1 MRGLRHQLSGSS
13 HRGHTGSGLR
23 GLYHSDLD
31 QGQRSRHLRGR
42 IVLLKSIA
50 KYLNREDWIIPAILY
65 ANVGMFVLS
74 LLLHPQKIGFS
85 LNPLTFLSP
94 ETRSLMLLGATGT
107 IPIHRFG
114 RWWTLISAN
123 YLHGSIL
130 HIFFN
135 MMAFRQI
142 APLIRTQFGGSR
154 MIIIYTL
161 SGMAGFWTSYLAG
174 VPLTIGA
181 SAALCGLMGAALY
194 YGKSRGGVFGRT
206 VFRQIG
212 NWAVG
217 IAIFGLLVPGIDNW
231 GHGGGMVSGA
241 VCGALLGYRERSDQN
256 ALHHLA
262 AGILVLVT
270 AAILLWAVFSRFVT
284 AYGFKGLGFI
294 I

>member
-1 MRGLRHQLSGSS
+1 VPLKTITERLR
-13 HRGHTGSGLR
+13 
-23 GLYHSDLD
+23 
-31 QGQRSRHLRGR
+31 
-42 IVLLKSIA
+42 
-50 KYLNREDWIIPAILY
+50 REDWIIPAILY

-74 LLLHPQKIGFS
+74 LLINPLKTGLS

-107 IPIHRFG
+107 IPFHRLG

-135 MMAFRQI
+135 MMAFRQL
-142 APLIRTQFGGSR
+142 APLIRMQFGGSR

-161 SGMAGFWTSYLAG
+161 SGMAGFWASCLAG
-174 VPLTIGA
+174 VPLTLGA

-194 YGKSRGGVFGRT
+194 YGKSRGGAYGRA

-212 NWAVG
+212 NWA
-217 IAIFGLLVPGIDNW
+217 IFLAIFGFLVPGIDNW

-241 VCGALLGYRERSDQN
+241 ALGAILGYHERSGQN
-256 ALHHLA
+256 TLHHLA
-262 AGILVLVT
+262 AGILLLTT
-270 AAILLWAVFSRFVT
+270 AGVLLWAIFSGFAT
-284 AYGFKGLGFI
+284 AYGFSGVRILRL
-294 I
+294 

>member
-1 MRGLRHQLSGSS
+1 M
-13 HRGHTGSGLR
+13 
-23 GLYHSDLD
+23 
-31 QGQRSRHLRGR
+31 
-42 IVLLKSIA
+42 LLKSIA
-50 KYLNREDWIIPAILY
+50 RNLSRENWIIPAILY

-74 LLLHPQKIGFS
+74 FLINPFKTGFS

-94 ETRSLMLLGATGT
+94 DNGSLMLLGATGT

-142 APLIRTQFGGSR
+142 APLILIQFGGSR

-194 YGKSRGGVFGRT
+194 YGKSRGGPFGRA

-217 IAIFGLLVPGIDNW
+217 LILFGLLVPGINNW
-231 GHGGGMVSGA
+231 GHGGGMISGA
-241 VCGALLGYRERSDQN
+241 VCGAILGYRERS
-256 ALHHLA
+256 APHLLHHLA
-262 AGILVLVT
+262 AGALVLAT
-270 AAILLWAVFSRFVT
+270 AGVLLWAVISGYYIRFM
-284 AYGFKGLGFI
+284 
-294 I
+294 

>member
-1 MRGLRHQLSGSS
+1 MRGLRHQLPGSC
-13 HRGHTGSGLR
+13 HLGHTGSGLR

-31 QGQRSRHLRGR
+31 QGQGSRHLQGR
-42 IVLLKSIA
+42 IMLLKSIA
-50 KYLNREDWIIPAILY
+50 GNLNREDWIIPAILY

-74 LLLHPQKIGFS
+74 FLINPLKTGFS

-94 ETRSLMLLGATGT
+94 DNASLILLGATGT

-142 APLIRTQFGGSR
+142 APLIRNQFGGSR

-161 SGMAGFWTSYLAG
+161 SGMAGFWASYIAG
-174 VPLTIGA
+174 IPLTIGA

-194 YGKSRGGVFGRT
+194 YGKSRGGAFGQI

-212 NWAVG
+212 SWAVG
-217 IAIFGLLVPGIDNW
+217 LALFGLLVPGINNW

-241 VCGALLGYRERSDQN
+241 LLGAFLGYRERSAQHP
-256 ALHHLA
+256 LHHLA
-262 AGILVLVT
+262 AAILVLAT
-270 AAILLWAVFSRFVT
+270 ACVLLWAVGSGFYLRVT
-284 AYGFKGLGFI
+284 YG
-294 I
+294 

>member
-1 MRGLRHQLSGSS
+1 M
-13 HRGHTGSGLR
+13 
-23 GLYHSDLD
+23 
-31 QGQRSRHLRGR
+31 
-42 IVLLKSIA
+42 LLKSIA
-50 KYLNREDWIIPAILY
+50 GSLNREDWIIPAILY

-74 LLLHPQKIGFS
+74 FLVNPLKTGFS

-94 ETRSLMLLGATGT
+94 DNGSLILLGATGT
-107 IPIHRFG
+107 IPIHRLG

-142 APLIRTQFGGSR
+142 APLILEQFGGSR

-161 SGMAGFWTSYLAG
+161 SGMAGFWASNLAG

-194 YGKSRGGVFGRT
+194 YGKSRGGAFGRA

-217 IAIFGLLVPGIDNW
+217 LAIFGLMVPGINNW

-241 VCGALLGYRERSDQN
+241 IFGALLGYRERSGQHP
-256 ALHHLA
+256 LHHLLA
-262 AGILVLVT
+262 AILVLAT
-270 AAILLWAVFSRFVT
+270 AGVLLWAVFSGFVLVH
-284 AYGFKGLGFI
+284 GLKRS
-294 I
+294 

>member
-1 MRGLRHQLSGSS
+1 M
-13 HRGHTGSGLR
+13 
-23 GLYHSDLD
+23 
-31 QGQRSRHLRGR
+31 
-42 IVLLKSIA
+42 LLKSIA
-50 KYLNREDWIIPAILY
+50 GNLNREDWIIPAILY

-74 LLLHPQKIGFS
+74 FLINPLKTGFS

-94 ETRSLMLLGATGT
+94 DNGSLILLGATGT

-114 RWWTLISAN
+114 RWWSLISAN

-142 APLIRTQFGGSR
+142 APLIQEQFGGSR

-161 SGMAGFWTSYLAG
+161 SGMAGFWASYLAG

-194 YGKSRGGVFGRT
+194 YGKSRGGAFGRA

-217 IAIFGLLVPGIDNW
+217 LALFGLTGSRNQQLGAW
-231 GHGGGMVSGA
+231 RGHGFRRRIWGAAGLPGKVGATPAAASACRYSGA
-241 VCGALLGYRERSDQN
+241 GDSRRSVM
-256 ALHHLA
+256 
-262 AGILVLVT
+262 G
-270 AAILLWAVFSRFVT
+270 RFWR
-284 AYGFKGLGFI
+284 ACL
-294 I
+294 

>member
-1 MRGLRHQLSGSS
+1 M
-13 HRGHTGSGLR
+13 
-23 GLYHSDLD
+23 
-31 QGQRSRHLRGR
+31 
-42 IVLLKSIA
+42 LLKSIA
-50 KYLNREDWIIPAILY
+50 KYMNREDWIIPAILY

-74 LLLHPQKIGFS
+74 LLLHPQKTGFS

-94 ETRSLMLLGATGT
+94 ETRSLMLLGATGM